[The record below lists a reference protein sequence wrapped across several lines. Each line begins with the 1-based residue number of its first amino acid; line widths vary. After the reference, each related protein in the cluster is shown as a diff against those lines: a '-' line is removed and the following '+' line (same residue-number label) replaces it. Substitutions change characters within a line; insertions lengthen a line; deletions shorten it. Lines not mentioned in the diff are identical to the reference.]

1 LPEPGNDQSGHV
13 AGSALVDEAA
23 VGSQEPGAATGE
35 GGPQGEAPSQR
46 RGTGYLPPLAA
57 EPGRPVPHPTSDLQS
72 AEPSATPNEKK
83 LGKVMAPE
91 SVGPM
96 TKMLA
101 SLGPRA
107 FPFKGLILGRLT
119 GLPTMVAK
127 LRESAAARDHA
138 RTAAAAL
145 AVQDACAML
154 ADDLVHQAA
163 TVTKLASGFEK
174 AVKARDKAAARAH
187 ADELHERMRE
197 FDAAIEAKRQAAFS
211 AGEKLARFAVAKN
224 YGGVAEVAPALARD
238 AAIIAFLTTKEY
250 PAFSAEVDLA
260 GSLTDRTL
268 RLQQALISRSWAMA
282 SRLGREMSVQ
292 AAIMADPTVKL
303 AVQLIVNARKVRD
316 VTSKVGAAAPEA
328 KSRLAEI
335 TARLTQAVPA
345 LTNRLDQRLAEVE
358 AQAADLAQAVSNKD
372 YPAAVGLAT
381 RIALSAQV
389 AQHGIVAKAAS
400 LLTVTSAL
408 EEAAQSGEAET
419 IVILLEGV

>member
-1 LPEPGNDQSGHV
+1 MLEGLRQSFDDLIARFRPATPTPEPDNGHSGHV

-23 VGSQEPGAATGE
+23 IGSPEPDPGAGD
-35 GGPQGEAPSQR
+35 GAPHPETSLQR
-46 RGTGYLPPLAA
+46 RGTGYLPPLPG
-57 EPGRPVPHPTSDLQS
+57 ESGRPVPHPTSDLQS
-72 AEPSATPNEKK
+72 ADVSPTQNEKK

-91 SVGPM
+91 SVGPL
-96 TKMLA
+96 TEMLA
-101 SLGPRA
+101 TLGPRA

-119 GLPTMVAK
+119 ALPTMVAK

-145 AVQDACAML
+145 AVQDACATL

-224 YGGVAEVAPALARD
+224 YSGVAEVAPALARD
-238 AAIIAFLTTKEY
+238 AAIIAFLTTREY
-250 PAFSAEVDLA
+250 PAYSAEVDLA

-268 RLQQALISRSWAMA
+268 RLQQALISRSWATA

-316 VTSKVGAAAPEA
+316 VTSRVGTAAPEA
-328 KSRLAEI
+328 KNRLAEI

-345 LTNRLDQRLAEVE
+345 LTNRLDLRLAEVD
-358 AQAADLAQAVSNKD
+358 AQADDLAQALANKD
-372 YPAAVGLAT
+372 YPAAAGLAT
-381 RIALSAQV
+381 
-389 AQHGIVAKAAS
+389 
-400 LLTVTSAL
+400 
-408 EEAAQSGEAET
+408 
-419 IVILLEGV
+419 